1 MTATQVDGV
10 DVVADE
16 PARSPVNDR
25 EGNPI
30 YFKQMRELLLSDGRT
45 VYGCIHCDYT
55 AERLSQVRP
64 HLNKHRDG
72 KQPRGS
78 GAIAVLAKQL
88 AAQAIQVETLAADRD
103 QWRQRARSAEKSLAD
118 LRKALGVGG

>member
-25 EGNPI
+25 DGNPI
-30 YFKQMRELLLSDGRT
+30 LFKQMRELLLSDGRT
-45 VYGCIHCDYT
+45 VFGCIHCDYT
-55 AERLSQVRP
+55 ADKLTQVRP

-72 KQPRGS
+72 KPSRGS
-78 GAIAVLAKQL
+78 GPIAALAKQL
-88 AAQAIQVETLAADRD
+88 AAQAGQVEALTADRD

-118 LRKALGVGG
+118 LRRALGVGG